1 MRREVKVKKQ
11 TGKERD
17 AKMERDRWKG
27 EADRQTFGELK
38 RKTDI
43 DMARLTGG
51 QTDKEMYRR
60 TYIFV

>member
-1 MRREVKVKKQ
+1 
-11 TGKERD
+11 
-17 AKMERDRWKG
+17 MERDRWKG
-27 EADRQTFGELK
+27 EADRQTFGKLK
-38 RKTDI
+38 RKADR

>member
-1 MRREVKVKKQ
+1 
-11 TGKERD
+11 
-17 AKMERDRWKG
+17 MERESWRGEEDRH
-27 EADRQTFGELK
+27 TFGELK